1 MENQKSAA
9 LFGNNPD
16 ISLDE
21 RARVIVELNKIG
33 SLNFDI
39 TLNEDGWTAQCK
51 EVPGIIA
58 GGTNLN
64 PAASEIENQIR
75 DAIYA
80 AFDVKIEEKKKES
93 PYFTYGDFKPNNSPQ
108 FNHTTI
114 RN

>member
-21 RARVIVELNKIG
+21 MARIIVELNKIG

-39 TLNEDGWTAQCK
+39 TFNEDGWTAQCK

-58 GGTNLN
+58 GGTNIS
-64 PAASEIENQIR
+64 PTDSEIETQIR

-80 AFDVKIEEKKKES
+80 AFDVKIEQKKKES
-93 PYFTYGDFKPNNSPQ
+93 PYFTYVQ
-108 FNHTTI
+108 QTTAS
-114 RN
+114 R